1 MDEFIQGTV
10 LKDYPDMTKITKE
23 CGETQNEE
31 ENPSVVKV
39 TVDRKTPLPQ
49 KQSNQVCYFYKLK
62 FHFNIFLL
70 FILKLLHN
78 FLFLA
83 YEEVKKKL
91 QAWYKPNW

>member
-10 LKDYPDMTKITKE
+10 LKDYPEMTKITKE

-39 TVDRKTPLPQ
+39 TVDRKRPLPQ

-62 FHFNIFLL
+62 FHFNIIFYYL
-70 FILKLLHN
+70 FILKINIQFSIFSL
-78 FLFLA
+78 
-83 YEEVKKKL
+83 
-91 QAWYKPNW
+91 